1 MWTEVPCSLTG
12 LTFLMIQQNSS
23 RDEVH
28 ADLHTHT
35 SCSDGKCSPEKL
47 VERAV
52 ERGIQVLSVTDHDT
66 VEGLV
71 PAATA
76 AEQRGLEFVTGVEL
90 SATVEESEI
99 HLLAYGFDP
108 SHSELRRHLEAMQA
122 ARRDRA
128 WTIVERL
135 REQGVEVE
143 DQQLRADIA
152 TVHAVGRP
160 HLAAALVRSGHV
172 DTERAAFEQYLGE
185 GKVGFVDKP
194 VFAAA
199 EALKLVHEAGG
210 VGVLAHPGHWTS
222 GRQIRR
228 LTDVGLD
235 GIETIHPSH
244 DSSLRDYYE
253 RLAEGHSLVTTGGS
267 DYHGRTEKEDARF
280 GTLGMTRTEW
290 ERFRAAFA

>member
-1 MWTEVPCSLTG
+1 MWTEAPCSLTE
-12 LTFLMIQQNSS
+12 FIFPMIQQNSS
-23 RDEVH
+23 RDDVH

-35 SCSDGKCSPEKL
+35 SCSDGACSPEEL

-71 PAATA
+71 RAATA
-76 AEQRGLEFVTGVEL
+76 AEQHGLEFISGIEL
-90 SATVEESEI
+90 SVTLEEREI

-108 SHSELRRHLEAMQA
+108 YHSGLQQHLDAMQA

-128 WTIVERL
+128 WAIVERL

-143 DQQLRADIA
+143 DQQLRSDIA

-185 GKVGFVDKP
+185 GKAGFVAKP
-194 VFAAA
+194 AF
-199 EALKLVHEAGG
+199 LR
-210 VGVLAHPGHWTS
+210 P
-222 GRQIRR
+222 R
-228 LTDVGLD
+228 L
-235 GIETIHPSH
+235 
-244 DSSLRDYYE
+244 
-253 RLAEGHSLVTTGGS
+253 
-267 DYHGRTEKEDARF
+267 
-280 GTLGMTRTEW
+280 
-290 ERFRAAFA
+290 